1 MTDPRSPPMQIA
13 HSREFPSELVVA
25 HHWRDFLSGV
35 SAVVDDQDDMY
46 RLFFYRHGRDREK
59 ALLMYFASGRAIWET
74 IRRIALWRFGN
85 LAEVARVLDVG
96 SGHGRVTRFM
106 AADLG
111 RDRVVAA
118 EILPEAREFLRTE
131 LGVGVVTSE
140 HDPERFAPEGRFE
153 VVVAS
158 SLFTHL
164 PEHRFGAW
172 IERLAGLLSSEGLL
186 LVSTHDLPGGKGF
199 RFEEESESRRLSL
212 AEYGSAW
219 VSETRF
225 REIAGA
231 CAPGFEVLRLPR
243 AFANS
248 QDLYLLGRNL
258 GDPAP
263 LLTEADGVECHLEAF
278 LVDVAGRLVT
288 AGWLVDRRRGRKPV
302 GVELRISGE
311 SSRSATTDGLSARP
325 DADQLAG
332 ETDAARGFRIECP
345 LPASTSMDDRVEI
358 TARFEDGATIP
369 LAVGTLSELSL
380 RVLAHRFSD
389 AATRL
394 ERAEAEIEWM
404 RSSRF
409 WRLREAWWRIRPR
422 RA

>member
-1 MTDPRSPPMQIA
+1 MGIV
-13 HSREFPSELVVA
+13 HSRGFPSELVVA
-25 HHWRDFLSGV
+25 EHWRDFLDGV
-35 SAVVDDQDDMY
+35 SPVVDDRDEMY
-46 RLFFYRHGRDREK
+46 RLFFYRHQRDREK
-59 ALLMYFASGRAIWET
+59 ALLMYFSSGRAIWET
-74 IRRIALWRFGN
+74 IRRIALWRFGS
-85 LAEVARVLDVG
+85 LAEIARVLDVG
-96 SGHGRVTRFM
+96 SGHGRVARFM

-111 RDRVVAA
+111 RERVVAA
-118 EILPEAREFLRTE
+118 EILPEAREFLRSE

-140 HDPERFAPEGRFE
+140 HDPVHFAPDGRFDL
-153 VVVAS
+153 VVAS

-172 IERLAGLLSSEGLL
+172 LERLAGVLSSQGLL
-186 LVSTHDLPGGKGF
+186 LVSTHDLPSGGDGF
-199 RFEEESESRRLSL
+199 RFKGESESRQLAL

-231 CAPGFEVLRLPR
+231 SAPGLEVLRLPR

-258 GDPAP
+258 GDPSP
-263 LLTEADGVECHLEAF
+263 LLTEADGIECHLEAF

-288 AGWLVDRRRGRKPV
+288 AGWLVDRKRGRKPV
-302 GVELRISGE
+302 GVDLRISGE
-311 SSRSATTDGLSARP
+311 GSRSATTDGLSARP
-325 DADQLAG
+325 DADKLAG
-332 ETDAARGFRIECP
+332 ETDAARGFRLECP

-358 TARFEDGATIP
+358 TARFEDGASTP

-380 RVLAHRFSD
+380 QVLAYRFSD

-394 ERAEAEIEWM
+394 QRAESEIEWM

-422 RA
+422 RDGRR

>member
-1 MTDPRSPPMQIA
+1 MPIS
-13 HSREFPSELVVA
+13 HSRAFPSELVVA
-25 HHWRDFLSGV
+25 NHWRDFLSGV
-35 SAVVDDQDDMY
+35 SAVVDDQDEMY

-59 ALLMYFASGRAIWET
+59 ALLMYFSSGRAIWET
-74 IRRIALWRFGN
+74 IRRIALWRFGS

-111 RDRVVAA
+111 RERVVAA
-118 EILPEAREFLRTE
+118 EILPEAREFLRSE

-140 HDPERFAPEGRFE
+140 HDPVHFAPDGRFDL
-153 VVVAS
+153 VVAS

-172 IERLAGLLSSEGLL
+172 LERLAGVLSSQGLL
-186 LVSTHDLPGGKGF
+186 LVSTHDLPSGGDGDGF
-199 RFEEESESRRLSL
+199 RFKSESESRQL
-212 AEYGSAW
+212 ALDEYGSAW
-219 VSETRF
+219 VSEKRF

-231 CAPGFEVLRLPR
+231 CAPDLEVLRLPR

-258 GDPAP
+258 GDPSP
-263 LLTEADGVECHLEAF
+263 LRTEADGIECHLEAF

-302 GVELRISGE
+302 GVDLRISGE
-311 SSRSATTDGLSARP
+311 SSRSATTDGLSARL
-325 DADQLAG
+325 DADTLAG
-332 ETDAARGFRIECP
+332 ETDAARGFRLECP

-358 TARFEDGATIP
+358 TARFEDGASTP
-369 LAVGTLSELSL
+369 LAVGSLSELSL
-380 RVLAHRFSD
+380 RVLAYRFSD

-394 ERAEAEIEWM
+394 QRAESEIEWM

-409 WRLREAWWRIRPR
+409 WRLREAWWRLRPR
-422 RA
+422 WP